1 MSVGLARSNNGLAL
15 AAPHNRYFIANTNQ
29 GYGTAMPRGP
39 FSIQG
44 KTCTMEEE
52 EKMLT
57 RVGVPVE
64 LEAEHSAP
72 DPEPTLIC
80 FSHLRWNFVFQRP
93 QHLMSR
99 FAREMNVIF
108 WEEPIEIAANET
120 AYLQVRE
127 AQDADNV
134 RLVVPH
140 LPAGMPEGAREAALK
155 RLLDAH
161 LASRRGPLITWYYTP
176 MMLPFSR
183 HLEPDVTVFDAMDE
197 LSKFK
202 FAPERLLDLEQ
213 ELIERADVVFTGGS
227 SLYEAKKNRHANVH
241 CFPSSVDRA
250 HFAKARAH
258 QFDPADQEDLPRPRL
273 GFYGVIDER
282 FDTELLAKI
291 AEMRP
296 QWSFVMVG
304 PVVKISEEDLPKR
317 GNIHYLGGKTYAQLP
332 SYLSGWDVALMP
344 FAMNESTQFISPT
357 KTPEYLAGGKPVV
370 STPIRDVVRHYGELE
385 GVKIASTP
393 EEFVAACE
401 QALELS
407 RNPENGWLAEADL
420 MLSASSWDTTQARMA
435 GLIADIMGV
444 RTGASTPA
452 LLVAA
457 E

>member
-1 MSVGLARSNNGLAL
+1 
-15 AAPHNRYFIANTNQ
+15 
-29 GYGTAMPRGP
+29 
-39 FSIQG
+39 
-44 KTCTMEEE
+44 
-52 EKMLT
+52 MLT

-64 LEAEHSAP
+64 FEAEPSAP
-72 DPEPTLIC
+72 DSGPTTLIC

-99 FAREMNVIF
+99 FAREMNVIY
-108 WEEPIEIAANET
+108 WEEPVEVAET
-120 AYLQVRE
+120 ETPFLQVRE
-127 AQDADNV
+127 AADAENV

-140 LPAGMPEGAREAALK
+140 LPKGMPEDAREATLK

-161 LASRRGPLITWYYTP
+161 LASQHGALVAWYYTP

-183 HLEPDVTVFDAMDE
+183 HIEPAVLVFDAMDE

-202 FAPERLLDLEQ
+202 FAPARLLDLEQ
-213 ELIERADVVFTGGS
+213 ELIDRADVVFTGGS
-227 SLYEAKKNRHANVH
+227 SLFEAKKDRHSNVH

-250 HFAKARAH
+250 HFAKARARL
-258 QFDPADQEDLPRPRL
+258 FDPADQEDLPRPRL

-282 FDTELLAKI
+282 FDTELLAKA

-296 QWSFVMVG
+296 DWSFVMVG
-304 PVVKISEEDLPKR
+304 PVVKIGEEDLPKR
-317 GNIHYLGGKTYAQLP
+317 PNIHYLGPKTYDQLP

-370 STPIRDVVRHYGELE
+370 STPVKDVVRHYGQLE
-385 GVKIASTP
+385 GVKIASFP
-393 EEFVAACE
+393 EEFVAACDE
-401 QALELS
+401 AMELS
-407 RNPENGWLAEADL
+407 RNPESGWLAEADL
-420 MLSASSWDTTQARMA
+420 MLSSSSWDTTQARMA
-435 GLIADIMGV
+435 GLVADVLGT
-444 RTGASTPA
+444 RTGATSPA

>member
-1 MSVGLARSNNGLAL
+1 LL
-15 AAPHNRYFIANTNQ
+15 
-29 GYGTAMPRGP
+29 
-39 FSIQG
+39 
-44 KTCTMEEE
+44 
-52 EKMLT
+52 
-57 RVGVPVE
+57 
-64 LEAEHSAP
+64 
-72 DPEPTLIC
+72 C

-99 FAREMNVIF
+99 FARDMSVIY
-108 WEEPIEIAANET
+108 WEEPVDIGPKET

-127 AQDADNV
+127 AQDAPGV
-134 RLVVPH
+134 RIVVPH
-140 LPAGMPEGAREAALK
+140 LPQGMPDDAREAALG

-161 LASRRGPLITWYYTP
+161 IATIRGPLITWYYTP

-183 HLEPDVTVFDAMDE
+183 HVEANVTVFDAMDE

-202 FAPERLLDLEQ
+202 FAPVKLLELEQ
-213 ELIERADVVFTGGS
+213 ELIDRADIVFTGGS
-227 SLYEAKKNRHANVH
+227 SLYEAKKDRHPSVH

-250 HFAKARAH
+250 HFCKARAR
-258 QFDPADQEDLPRPRL
+258 QFDPADQEDLPRPRF

-282 FDTELLAKI
+282 FDIELLDKV

-296 QWSFVMVG
+296 ALSFVMVG
-304 PVVKISEEDLPKR
+304 PVVKISADELPKR
-317 GNIHYLGGKTYAQLP
+317 PNICYLGGKTYDQLP
-332 SYLSGWDVALMP
+332 AYLSGWDVALMP

-370 STPIRDVVRHYGELE
+370 STPIKDVVRHYGQLE

-401 QALELS
+401 EALELS
-407 RNPENGWLAEADL
+407 RKPEGGWLAEADL
-420 MLSASSWDTTQARMA
+420 MLSATSWDTTQARIA
-435 GLIADIMGV
+435 GFIHDLLGV
-444 RTGASTPA
+444 RTGAGNPA

>member
-1 MSVGLARSNNGLAL
+1 
-15 AAPHNRYFIANTNQ
+15 
-29 GYGTAMPRGP
+29 
-39 FSIQG
+39 
-44 KTCTMEEE
+44 
-52 EKMLT
+52 MLT

-72 DPEPTLIC
+72 GPEPTTLIC

-99 FAREMNVIF
+99 FAREMDVIF
-108 WEEPIEIAANET
+108 WEEPIEIGPRET

-127 AQDADNV
+127 APDAPRV
-134 RLVVPH
+134 RVVVPH
-140 LPAGMPEGAREAALK
+140 LPQGMPEDAREAALM
-155 RLLDAH
+155 RLLEAH
-161 LASRRGPLITWYYTP
+161 LATVRGTLIAWYYTP

-183 HLEPDVTVFDAMDE
+183 QLTPDLTVYDAMDE

-202 FAPERLLDLEQ
+202 FAPEHLLSYEQ
-213 ELIERADVVFTGGS
+213 ELIDRSDIVFTGGS
-227 SLYEAKKNRHANVH
+227 SLFEAKKDRHDNVH
-241 CFPSSVDRA
+241 CFPSSVDRV
-250 HFAKARAH
+250 HFLKARAR
-258 QFDPADQEDLPRPRL
+258 QFEPADQEDLPRPRL

-282 FDTELLAKI
+282 FDIDLLDKV

-296 QWSFVMVG
+296 NWSFVMVG
-304 PVVKISEEDLPKR
+304 PVVKIAPEDLPKR
-317 GNIHYLGGKTYAQLP
+317 PNIHYLGGKTYDQLP

-344 FAMNESTQFISPT
+344 FAMNESTQFIPPT

-370 STPIRDVVRHYGELE
+370 STPIKDVVRHYGHLE

-401 QALELS
+401 EALELS
-407 RNPENGWLAEADL
+407 HNPESGWLAEADL
-420 MLSASSWDTTQARMA
+420 MLSATSWDTTQARMA
-435 GLIADIMGV
+435 GLIADVLGV
-444 RTGASTPA
+444 RTGATSPA

>member
-1 MSVGLARSNNGLAL
+1 
-15 AAPHNRYFIANTNQ
+15 
-29 GYGTAMPRGP
+29 
-39 FSIQG
+39 
-44 KTCTMEEE
+44 
-52 EKMLT
+52 MLT

-64 LEAEHSAP
+64 FEAEPSAP
-72 DPEPTLIC
+72 DPEPTTLIC

-108 WEEPIEIAANET
+108 WEEPMDIEPKET

-127 AQDADNV
+127 AQDAANV
-134 RLVVPH
+134 RIAVPH
-140 LPAGMPEGAREAALK
+140 LPKGMPEDAREAALK

-161 LASRRGPLITWYYTP
+161 LASQHGSLIAWYYTP

-183 HLEPDVTVFDAMDE
+183 HITPDVTVYDAMDE

-202 FAPERLLDLEQ
+202 FAPEHLLSYEQ
-213 ELIERADVVFTGGS
+213 ELIDRADVVFTGGS
-227 SLYEAKKNRHANVH
+227 SLFEAKKDRHDNVH

-250 HFAKARAH
+250 HFAKARAR

-282 FDTELLAKI
+282 FDTDLLAKI

-296 QWSFVMVG
+296 NWSFVMVG
-304 PVVKISEEDLPKR
+304 PVVKIAPEDLPKR
-317 GNIHYLGGKTYAQLP
+317 HNIHYLGGKTYDQLP
-332 SYLSGWDVALMP
+332 CYLSGWDVALMP

-357 KTPEYLAGGKPVV
+357 KTPEYLAGGRPVV
-370 STPIRDVVRHYGELE
+370 STPVKDVVRHYGELE
-385 GVKIASTP
+385 GVQIASTP
-393 EEFVAACE
+393 EEFVQGCE
-401 QALELS
+401 RALELAK
-407 RNPENGWLAEADL
+407 NPESGWLAEADL

-435 GLIADIMGV
+435 GLIADVMGT
-444 RTGASTPA
+444 RTGATSPA
-452 LLVAA
+452 MLVAA